1 MSPKIYK
8 MIKVKTP
15 EKTMVARTM
24 IDTGNTVN
32 SSAVISEKFH
42 KQLGVGFLNM
52 RTRKIGTAKENSSL
66 MRIGRSN
73 QMELRIDG
81 IKKKMK
87 LVSFSDQRVKGH
99 SISFIKAQL
108 PDDGMVDKTYY
119 VDHKA
124 LGRSEVVGA
133 FYKKKRGVQ
142 RIAVLNNSD
151 KDVIIKKR
159 GNYWEMWSL

>member
-1 MSPKIYK
+1 M
-8 MIKVKTP
+8 
-15 EKTMVARTM
+15 
-24 IDTGNTVN
+24 
-32 SSAVISEKFH
+32 
-42 KQLGVGFLNM
+42 
-52 RTRKIGTAKENSSL
+52 
-66 MRIGRSN
+66 MRIGKSN
-73 QMELRIDG
+73 QIELRIDG